1 MAAIPK
7 SIQESIDSTKVEY
20 RQLGKSGLR
29 VSVPIL
35 GAMSFGNEQWQP
47 WVIGEDKVIK
57 SLYKTNCISFTNRI
71 QALPILK
78 AAYDMGLNTWDSA
91 NVYSNG
97 ESEEIIGKALKKYSI
112 SRDKVVILTKCFH
125 AVGESPEIRSA
136 SISAHIPKSKDYI
149 NHYGINSLTLS
160 TLPLRSHPL
169 TYLFSNTGL
178 SRQAILTAVTASLR
192 RLNTS
197 YIDLYQIH
205 RFDPST
211 PIEETMSTLH
221 SLILDGKIRYI
232 GASSMW
238 AHQFAMMQACAEKNG
253 WTKFVGMQNHYSL
266 LYREEER
273 EMNKYCDLTGVGLIP
288 WGPLARGFLARP
300 LESKEK
306 LATTKRSEVE
316 YGNTAATS
324 SIRYPPAITAAD
336 EEIIGRVEKLA
347 KEKGWPMSQVAMAW
361 IGKRVTSPIIGFSS
375 VGRLEEAVG
384 ARGKE
389 LSSEEEKYLEEP
401 YIDRS
406 ISGHV

>member
-1 MAAIPK
+1 
-7 SIQESIDSTKVEY
+7 
-20 RQLGKSGLR
+20 
-29 VSVPIL
+29 
-35 GAMSFGNEQWQP
+35 
-47 WVIGEDKVIK
+47 
-57 SLYKTNCISFTNRI
+57 
-71 QALPILK
+71 
-78 AAYDMGLNTWDSA
+78 MGVNTWDTA

-97 ESEEIIGKALKKYSI
+97 ESEEIIGKALKKYNI
-112 SRDKVVILTKCFH
+112 PRDKVVILTKCFA
-125 AVGESPEIRSA
+125 AVGESPEIRST
-136 SISAHIPKSKDYI
+136 SLSAHLPKSKDYI
-149 NHYGINSLTLS
+149 NHYGSNSLTLS
-160 TLPLRSHPL
+160 TLPTRSNPL
-169 TYLFSNTGL
+169 TYLYSNTGL

-192 RLNTS
+192 RLNTT

-221 SLILDGKIRYI
+221 SLILEGKIRYI

-238 AHQFAMMQACAEKNG
+238 AHQFALMQFCAEKNG

-288 WGPLARGFLARP
+288 WGPLARGLLARP

-306 LATTKRSEVE
+306 TKRGEGMYS
-316 YGNTAATS
+316 NTAATS
-324 SIRYPPAITAAD
+324 SIRYPPPITAAD

-375 VGRLEEAVG
+375 VGRLEEAAG

-401 YIDRS
+401 YIDRG

>member
-7 SIQESIDSTKVEY
+7 SVQESVDSTKVEY

-47 WVIGEDKVIK
+47 WVIGEDK
-57 SLYKTNCISFTNRI
+57 
-71 QALPILK
+71 ALPTLK
-78 AAYDMGLNTWDSA
+78 AAYDLGLNTWDTA

-97 ESEEIIGKALKKYSI
+97 ESEEIIGKALKKYNI
-112 SRDKVVILTKCFH
+112 PRDKVVIMTKCCA
-125 AVGESPEIRSA
+125 AVGESPEIRST
-136 SISAHIPKSKDYI
+136 SITALLPKSKDYI
-149 NHYGINSLTLS
+149 NHYG
-160 TLPLRSHPL
+160 
-169 TYLFSNTGL
+169 L
-178 SRQAILTAVTASLR
+178 SRQAILTAVEASLR
-192 RLNTS
+192 RLNTP

-221 SLILDGKIRYI
+221 SLILSGKVRYI

-238 AHQFAMMQACAEKNG
+238 AHQFAMMQHCAEKNG
-253 WTKFVGMQNHYSL
+253 WTKFVSMQNHYSL

-288 WGPLARGFLARP
+288 WSPLARGFLARP

-306 LATTKRSEVE
+306 LVTTKRSESM
-316 YGNTAATS
+316 YGNGNGNTAVTN
-324 SIRYPPAITAAD
+324 SIRYPPAITSAD
-336 EEIIGRVEKLA
+336 EQIINRVEKLA
-347 KEKGWPMSQVAMAW
+347 TEKDWPMSQVAMAW

-384 ARGKE
+384 ARGKV
-389 LSSEEEKYLEEP
+389 LSREEERGLEEC
-401 YIDRS
+401 YVDRGV
-406 ISGHV
+406 SGHV